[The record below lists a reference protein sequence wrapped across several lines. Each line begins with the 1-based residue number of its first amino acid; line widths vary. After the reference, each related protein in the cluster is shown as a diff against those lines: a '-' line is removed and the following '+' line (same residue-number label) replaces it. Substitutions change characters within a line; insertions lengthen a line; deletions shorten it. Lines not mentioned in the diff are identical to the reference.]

1 MSAPVVSYEVWNNGI
16 LAASRFNALATRA
29 LALCEQLSK
38 VATLWQ
44 RARDQHGEEF
54 PAWSYG
60 DSELPASIRNFLA
73 NSDLAERVAKV
84 QETHYREYSREEAE
98 ERARWL
104 QVAGV
109 DWAQALKAQGVS
121 SGLAKR
127 VADLLGSGERVSSDL
142 AERVAKDLKAQVV
155 FGDLPEYIA
164 EALKTGGERR
174 LAQKLEATR
183 MGDTFGATGSEL
195 ESVVR
200 DVSVLEAV
208 VRDFAER
215 VGKAQREYAQQAA
228 LLNIRTSLQA
238 ASQAAVSS
246 VEAEEEKA
254 QREERERRR
263 CSEEVSRLLETVA
276 AEVSSQDRTAIEQ
289 RAKETVESPQASRRR
304 ALLTQLRLDVQRA
317 NKAGRARQRMVAQVE
332 QWRERLLGLEG
343 PEVEQLDAALRQV
356 VDGEEPLPPDMA
368 QRVED
373 VVARATE
380 ASNRAYALGVIT
392 EELES
397 LGYVVEVGFETA
409 SAQAPEMLLHKPDM
423 EDDYHVSLR
432 VEAGALH
439 NQVVRETSDLS
450 DRSAER
456 ERTDQQMERTWC
468 QDLATALA
476 AAEHRGIRG
485 RAVERLEPGAVPVQ
499 TIAPLKGK
507 SKPKSKR
514 KPRSKRRRTGQLES
528 RAGR

>member
-29 LALCEQLSK
+29 LALCEQLSE

-73 NSDLAERVAKV
+73 DSDLAERVAKV
-84 QETHYREYSREEAE
+84 QETHYQEYSREEAE
-98 ERARWL
+98 RRARGASERF
-104 QVAGV
+104 AGM
-109 DWAQALKAQGVS
+109 DWAQELKAQGVS

-127 VADLLGSGERVSSDL
+127 VARLLRSGERVSSDL
-142 AERVAKDLKAQVV
+142 AERVAKDLKAQGVS
-155 FGDLPEYIA
+155 GDMPEYIA
-164 EALKTGGERR
+164 EVLKTGGGRR

-195 ESVVR
+195 ESVAR
-200 DVSVLEAV
+200 DVRELEAV

-228 LLNIRTSLQA
+228 LFNMRTSLQA

-246 VEAEEEKA
+246 VKAEEEKV

-263 CSEEVSRLLETVA
+263 CSEEVSHLLKTVA
-276 AEVSSQDRTAIEQ
+276 AEVSSEDRTAIEQ
-289 RAKETVESPQASRRR
+289 RAKETVESPTSRRR

-317 NKAGRARQRMVAQVE
+317 NKAGRARQRVVQQVE

-356 VDGEEPLPPDMA
+356 VDGQASLPADMA
-368 QRVED
+368 QRVEG

-380 ASNRAYALGVIT
+380 ASDRAYALGVIT
-392 EELES
+392 EELEN

-423 EDDYHVSLR
+423 EDDYHVSLQ
-432 VEAGALH
+432 VEAGGLH
-439 NQVVRETSDLS
+439 NRVVREASEASDQ
-450 DRSAER
+450 SAER
-456 ERTDQQMERTWC
+456 QRTDEQMERTWC
-468 QDLATALA
+468 QDFAAALA
-476 AAEHRGIRG
+476 AAEHRGVRG
-485 RAVERLEPGAVPVQ
+485 RAVERLEPGAVPVP

-507 SKPKSKR
+507 SKPKRKR
-514 KPRSKRRRTGQLES
+514 KRKRTNQLRSGAIKTN
-528 RAGR
+528 

>member
-29 LALCEQLSK
+29 LALCEQLSE

-73 NSDLAERVAKV
+73 DSDLAERVTKV
-84 QETHYREYSREEAE
+84 QATHYHEYSREEAE
-98 ERARWL
+98 ERARGTRKL
-104 QVAGV
+104 AGTN
-109 DWAQALKAQGVS
+109 WAEYLKAEGVS

-127 VADLLGSGERVSSDL
+127 VARLLRSGERVSSDL
-142 AERVAKDLKAQVV
+142 AERVAKDLKAQGVS
-155 FGDLPEYIA
+155 GDMPEYIA
-164 EALKTGGERR
+164 EVLKTGGGRR

-200 DVSVLEAV
+200 DVSELEAV

-228 LLNIRTSLQA
+228 LFNMRTSLQA

-246 VEAEEEKA
+246 VKAEEEKV

-276 AEVSSQDRTAIEQ
+276 AEVSSEDRTAIEQ
-289 RAKETVESPQASRRR
+289 RAKETVESPTSRRR

-317 NKAGRARQRMVAQVE
+317 NKAGRARQRVVQQAE

-356 VDGEEPLPPDMA
+356 VDGQASLPADMA
-368 QRVED
+368 QRVEG

-380 ASNRAYALGVIT
+380 ASDRAYALGVIT
-392 EELES
+392 EELEN

-432 VEAGALH
+432 AEAGGLH
-439 NQVVRETSDLS
+439 NQVVREASDPS
-450 DRSAER
+450 DRSADR
-456 ERTDQQMERTWC
+456 ARTDEQMERTWC
-468 QDLATALA
+468 QDLAAALA
-476 AAEHRGIRG
+476 AAERRGVRG
-485 RAVERLEPGAVPVQ
+485 RAVERLEPGAVPVP

-514 KPRSKRRRTGQLES
+514 KPRSKRKRTGQLKS